1 MKRSELENYL
11 GEKVV
16 VHFKP
21 YLQFSHPF
29 YIGILTKCSCL
40 TPEKNLYYCKG
51 VFSMETRFRSS
62 YVNKVVEVT
71 HE

>member
-16 VHFKP
+16 VYFKP
-21 YLQFSHPF
+21 YFQFSYPF
-29 YIGILTKCSCL
+29 YIGILTKCSSL

-51 VFSMETRFRSS
+51 VFAMEVRFRIS
-62 YVNKVVEVT
+62 YVQKVVKVEA
-71 HE
+71 